1 VEEVSSSPSTWTS
14 SSRLKGNRTAAG
26 AKKKL
31 DNAET
36 SDGNVQSPELFVDTE
51 DVESDDMARFESN
64 TNDDAYSEDH
74 TMYTVS
80 ANDKGMQTDVD
91 YAA

>member
-1 VEEVSSSPSTWTS
+1 M
-14 SSRLKGNRTAAG
+14 KGNRIAAG

-36 SDGNVQSPELFVDTE
+36 SDGNIQSPELFVDTE
-51 DVESDDMARFESN
+51 DVESDEIAQFESN
-64 TNDDAYSEDH
+64 TNDDAAYSEDH
-74 TMYTVS
+74 TMYNVS